1 MKKALLTTT
10 IICILFSI
18 SCKKT
23 ETDYPEAQQNGGDVL
38 SQKPGP
44 SGVPQGEPMTAAEID
59 KQINRFM
66 DSKKDF
72 RWQWVNLPT
81 VWSAIVQSDHSV
93 AVGYKPSGY
102 GDISPVIHSINLKD
116 AEWKSVHDAIIDHV
130 VTELNRNSNTRV
142 SLRDIIIED
151 DETLPIITFRLT
163 DRNIITWLYNLEN
176 VRYIEPLGYWP
187 QDSRYHDNDR
197 SSSGCDGSSEP
208 LNSDDWTVI
217 PPNCRLPW
225 NFNNLNI
232 PEAWTIAQ
240 GQGIKIGVIDG
251 GISSSQPLLGSLFKN
266 GYSNVTGR
274 TISIDYTYGS
284 SAYTTCTHGTSMS
297 AMAAGPR
304 NDQGT
309 STGIAYKSSLYFI
322 HGCEDVVL
330 DESAELSAV
339 KNALTKMG
347 KKQDLRIISMS
358 IGTPFSSS
366 VLLDGVN
373 FAYNK
378 GKLLF
383 AAAGTSFGWTS
394 WWGVIYPANYTAC
407 NAITGVKED
416 GSTCSVCHDGS
427 KVIFTVPM
435 ERNVNDS
442 RNSLSLALSGNSPT
456 YIGGSSVA
464 TATAAG
470 IAALVWSAKPTL
482 TPAQVITCMRNTAQY
497 YPGSTSNH
505 GYGNLN
511 ANAAVSMALTY

>member
-1 MKKALLTTT
+1 LLYYLLILVPIFKTTLMKKVLLTTT

-23 ETDYPEAQQNGGDVL
+23 ETDYPEMQQDGGNVL
-38 SQKPGP
+38 GQKQNP
-44 SGVPQGEPMTAAEID
+44 SGAPQGDPLTPAEID
-59 KQINRFM
+59 KQINEFM
-66 DSKKDF
+66 DAKKDF
-72 RWQWVNLPT
+72 HWQWVNIT
-81 VWSAIVQSDHSV
+81 TIWSAIQHSDHSI
-93 AVGYKPSGY
+93 AVGYKPLGY
-102 GDISPVIHSINLKD
+102 GDISSFIDKINLKD
-116 AEWKSVHDAIIDHV
+116 AEWKSVHNAIINHV
-130 VTELNRNSNTRV
+130 MAELNKNSNTPV

-151 DETLPIITFRLT
+151 DEVLPIITFRLT

-187 QDSRYHDNDR
+187 QDNRYRQTR
-197 SSSGCDGSSEP
+197 SSSGCDASSEP
-208 LNSDDWTVI
+208 LNSADWTVI

-232 PEAWTIAQ
+232 PEAWNISQ

-251 GISSSQPLLGSLFKN
+251 GISASQALLGSQFKN

-274 TISIDYTYGS
+274 TISTDYTYGS
-284 SAYTTCTHGTSMS
+284 SAYTSCTHGTSMS
-297 AMAAGPR
+297 GIAVGPR
-304 NDQGT
+304 NDQGA
-309 STGIAYKSSLYFI
+309 STGIAYKSSLFVI
-322 HGCEDVVL
+322 HGSADVVL

-358 IGTPFSSS
+358 IGTPFSSG
-366 VLLDGVN
+366 VLQDGVN

-383 AAAGTSFGWTS
+383 AAAGTSFNWTS

-435 ERNVNDS
+435 ERNVN
-442 RNSLSLALSGNSPT
+442 
-456 YIGGSSVA
+456 
-464 TATAAG
+464 
-470 IAALVWSAKPTL
+470 
-482 TPAQVITCMRNTAQY
+482 
-497 YPGSTSNH
+497 
-505 GYGNLN
+505 
-511 ANAAVSMALTY
+511 